1 MIIIKDVFGNIVCDV
16 KSIYIDGE
24 FNRIMVFHSW
34 DDYTPKSNR
43 DQITEDFDTQYKA
56 NRVIDWI
63 FEQMKSQRGAA
74 NIIIDLAECPIIK
87 DKDEGA
93 SIEELRF

>member
-16 KSIYIDGE
+16 KSIYAARD
-24 FNRIMVFHSW
+24 FNQVMVTHSW
-34 DDYTPKSNR
+34 ENYTPESNR
-43 DQITEDFDTQYKA
+43 DQITEDFDAQYKA

-63 FEQMKSQRGAA
+63 FEQMKAQRGAA
-74 NIIIDLAECPIIK
+74 NIIIDLAECPTIK

-93 SIEELRF
+93 SIEELRI

>member
-1 MIIIKDVFGNIVCDV
+1 MLIIKDVFGNIVCDV
-16 KSIYIDGE
+16 KSIYIDDE

-43 DQITEDFDTQYKA
+43 DRITEEFNASYEA
-56 NRVIDWI
+56 ERVMDWI
-63 FEQMKSQRGAA
+63 FEQLKSQRGAA
-74 NIIIDLAECPIIK
+74 NIIIDLAECPTIQ